1 MGSAGIEPTTF
12 RSGGERATIAPTPLI
27 PIPEILAQLVKSDT
41 FTRNTITGAAIS
53 KDDPTV
59 ELLVK
64 AWAKGHI
71 CLNPEL
77 VKQMLDWPSTYNPR
91 AIWSN
96 ALSSDIPIHK
106 YRPAMGRTLQCTTS
120 TEDIRWDRWGINSDN
135 SEGNNE
141 GSTPRPAPKWT
152 SLHKTPL
159 EPKHIS
165 LLWSMRYGIVATAK
179 LLAHFVPN
187 KSSSCMNCEAG
198 EETLSHY
205 FWDCKHANRFWLLI
219 ARFLQAIRT
228 NKSGTPFQITKEMVV
243 SGFGGWKATIPN
255 PDATNGLGVWELYR
269 YHAETNLNGTKRTG
283 DAMFIRWKSTLMSRI
298 VHDFSYSFT
307 IKKKAHLF
315 KKRWLQVSNQ
325 WFQFDPGGEELSG
338 KLSFISLPYETDHRL
353 HHLQVNYQPD
363 NVDTFNIGPSP
374 ATAEPAAQRRASS
387 A

>member
-1 MGSAGIEPTTF
+1 
-12 RSGGERATIAPTPLI
+12 
-27 PIPEILAQLVKSDT
+27 
-41 FTRNTITGAAIS
+41 
-53 KDDPTV
+53 
-59 ELLVK
+59 
-64 AWAKGHI
+64 
-71 CLNPEL
+71 
-77 VKQMLDWPSTYNPR
+77 
-91 AIWSN
+91 
-96 ALSSDIPIHK
+96 
-106 YRPAMGRTLQCTTS
+106 
-120 TEDIRWDRWGINSDN
+120 DIRWDRWGINSDN

-243 SGFGGWKATIPN
+243 SGFGEWKATIPN
-255 PDATNGLGVWELYR
+255 PDATHGLGVWEIYR
-269 YHAETNLNGTKRTG
+269 SHAETNLNGTKRTG

-315 KKRWLQVSNQ
+315 KKLWLQVSNQ
-325 WFQFDPGGEELSG
+325 RHISSRNAGCRYPTSG
-338 KLSFISLPYETDHRL
+338 SNSIREAKSC
-353 HHLQVNYQPD
+353 PD
-363 NVDTFNIGPSP
+363 DVDTFNIGPSP
-374 ATAEPAAQRRASS
+374 ATAEPAPTPGTFRMTSR
-387 A
+387 